1 MKFNP
6 YDRKA
11 ASGAPT
17 IDLRTGDEFN
27 PMHVGR
33 EGKSGNLMRSASE
46 HIFNQKGEL
55 NASNAKEALQTIKHL
70 LDGMHDGTYQVGR
83 QASYAGE
90 GMGVAETDA
99 ILREAF
105 SDPSS
110 EGFRQVGQGLL
121 NPIKEVI
128 DYEGLARKIF
138 APRTVKAGE
147 VVRYDKDVYV
157 LGWVIAEDGQTPQ
170 SVVEGRYIYP
180 PEFEVTAYPSIEIKD
195 KYRAQYDI
203 LARVQDRARMSIEYQ
218 EDLNAMALLQAA
230 ANSTNTTTFF
240 ATLNLAALES
250 IRYQIERHRLLCDKY
265 IIHRHEVSDLV
276 NTVSTQVDPVTQRE
290 LIMAGYI
297 GQILNA
303 MIVTTAGTQTFEI
316 LQPGEVVAVAAPEY
330 LGGMP
335 IRVEL
340 WSEPVNEF
348 MEGRPRQGWFWYEL
362 ISQVVINSA
371 GCAIGQSTAV

>member
-6 YDRKA
+6 YSKK
-11 ASGAPT
+11 ASGVTT
-17 IDLRTGDEFN
+17 IDRRTGAEFN
-27 PMHVGR
+27 PMNVGR
-33 EGKSGNLMRSASE
+33 VQKSGNLQISASE
-46 HIFNQKGEL
+46 RMFNERGQI
-55 NASNAKEALQTIKHL
+55 NASNNADVLTKIKHL
-70 LDGMHDGTYQVGR
+70 LDGMSDGTYDIDR

-90 GMGVAETDA
+90 GVSVEQSEAL
-99 ILREAF
+99 LREAF

-110 EGFRQVGQGLL
+110 DGFRQVGQGLL

-147 VVRYDKDVYV
+147 VVRFDKDVYV
-157 LGWVIAEDGQTPQ
+157 RGWVIAEDGQTPQ
-170 SVVEGRYIYP
+170 SVVEGRHIYP

-203 LARVQDRARMSIEYQ
+203 LARTQDRARMSIEYQ
-218 EDLNAMALLQAA
+218 EDLAAINLLQAG
-230 ANSTNTTTFF
+230 ANAVNITTTF
-240 ATLNLAALES
+240 ATMNLAAFEA
-250 IRYQIERHRLLCDKY
+250 IRYQIERHRLICDKF
-265 IIHRHEVSDLV
+265 IIHRQEVSDLV

-290 LIMAGYI
+290 LIMAGFI
-297 GQILNA
+297 GTILNA
-303 MIVTTAGTQTFEI
+303 MIITTAGTQTFEI
-316 LQPGEVVAVAAPEY
+316 LQPGEVVAVTAPEY

-340 WSEPVNEF
+340 FSEPVNEF

-362 ISQVVINSA
+362 VSQVLVNAA
-371 GCAIGQSTAV
+371 GVAIGSKT

>member
-6 YDRKA
+6 YTSKT
-11 ASGAPT
+11 ASGVET
-17 IDLRTGDEFN
+17 LDRRTGEQFN
-27 PMHVGR
+27 PMNVGR
-33 EGKSGNLMRSASE
+33 QGKSGNFQTSASE
-46 HIFNQKGEL
+46 KMFNNHGEI
-55 NASNAKEALQTIKHL
+55 NASNNVGVLEKIKHL
-70 LDGMHDGTYQVGR
+70 LDGMADGTYDVQR
-83 QASYAGE
+83 TASYAGE
-90 GMGVAETDA
+90 GMSGMESDA

-128 DYEGLARKIF
+128 DYEGLARKVF

-147 VVRYDKDVYV
+147 VVRYDKDVYIR
-157 LGWVIAEDGQTPQ
+157 GWVIAEDGQTPQ

-218 EDLNAMALLQAA
+218 EDLALINLLQAG
-230 ANSTNTTTFF
+230 ANAVNTTTFF
-240 ATLNLAALES
+240 ATLNLAALEG
-250 IRYQIERHRLLCDKY
+250 IRYQIEQHRLICDKF
-265 IIHRHEVSDLV
+265 IIHRQEVSDLV
-276 NTVSTQVDPVTQRE
+276 NTLSQQVDPVTQRE

-297 GQILNA
+297 GTVLNA
-303 MIVTTAGTQTFEI
+303 MIITTAGTQTFEI
-316 LQPGEVVAVAAPEY
+316 LQPGEVVACTAPEY

-340 WSEPVNEF
+340 FSEPVNEF

-362 ISQVVINSA
+362 ISQVLVNPA
-371 GCAIGQSTAV
+371 GVAQGTKV

>member
-6 YDRKA
+6 YNRMKASGSVIDRK
-11 ASGAPT
+11 
-17 IDLRTGDEFN
+17 TGEVFN
-27 PMHVGR
+27 PMNVGKVR
-33 EGKSGNLMRSASE
+33 KSGSVQRSASE
-46 HIFNQKGEL
+46 RMFDNSGEL
-55 NASNAKEALQTIKHL
+55 NASNPAEALRTIKHL
-70 LDGMHDGTYQVGR
+70 LDGMADGDYDVTQH
-83 QASYAGE
+83 QASFAGE
-90 GMGVAETDA
+90 GLGGMETDA

-105 SDPSS
+105 NDPSS

-128 DYEGLARKIF
+128 DYEGLARKVF

-147 VVRYDKDVYV
+147 IVRYDKDVYIQ
-157 LGWVIAEDGQTPQ
+157 GWVIAEDGQTPQ

-203 LARVQDRARMSIEYQ
+203 LARTQDRARMSIEYQ
-218 EDLNAMALLQAA
+218 EDLALINLLQAG
-230 ANSTNTTTFF
+230 ANYTNTTTFF
-240 ATLNLAALES
+240 ATLNLAALEG
-250 IRYQIERHRLLCDKY
+250 IRYQIERHRLICDKY
-265 IIHRHEVSDLV
+265 IIHRQEVSDLV
-276 NTVSTQVDPVTQRE
+276 NTLSTQVDPVTQRE

-297 GQILNA
+297 GTVLNA
-303 MIVTTAGTQTFEI
+303 MIITTAGTQTFEI
-316 LQPGEVVAVAAPEY
+316 LDPGEVVAVTAPEY

-340 WSEPVNEF
+340 FSEPVNEF

-362 ISQVVINSA
+362 ISQVLVNPA
-371 GCAIGQSTAV
+371 GVAIGSKT

>member
-1 MKFNP
+1 MPKRNPYMKKQAGSVIDRKTQDVFNP
-6 YDRKA
+6 L
-11 ASGAPT
+11 S
-17 IDLRTGDEFN
+17 
-27 PMHVGR
+27 VGR
-33 EGKSGNLMRSASE
+33 VGKSGRRSVSASE
-46 HIFNQKGEL
+46 KMFDQHGEV
-55 NASNAKEALQTIKHL
+55 NASDNSEVLDKIKAL
-70 LDGMHDGTYQVGR
+70 LDGMATGDYDVDRT
-83 QASYAGE
+83 ASLGGGYGFDDSE
-90 GMGVAETDA
+90 N

-105 SDPSS
+105 SDPTGEAFSKI
-110 EGFRQVGQGLL
+110 GQGLL

-147 VVRYDKDVYV
+147 IVRYDKDVYV
-157 LGWVIAEDGQTPQ
+157 QGWVIAEDGQTPQ

-203 LARVQDRARMSIEYQ
+203 LARTQDRARMSIEYQ
-218 EDLNAMALLQAA
+218 EDLAAVNLLQSG
-230 ANSTNTTTFF
+230 ANQTNTTTLF

-250 IRYQIERHRLLCDKY
+250 IRYEIEQHRLICDKF
-265 IIHRHEVSDLV
+265 IIHRQEVSDLV

-297 GQILNA
+297 GSILNA
-303 MIVTTAGTQTFEI
+303 MIITTAGTNTFEI
-316 LQPGEVVAVAAPEY
+316 LDPGEVVAVTAPEY

-335 IRVEL
+335 VRVEL
-340 WSEPVNEF
+340 FSEAVNEF

-362 ISQVVINSA
+362 ISQVLVNPA
-371 GCAIGQSTAV
+371 GVAIGQKTS

>member
-6 YDRKA
+6 YTSKKASGVETLDRK
-11 ASGAPT
+11 
-17 IDLRTGDEFN
+17 TGEPFN
-27 PMHVGR
+27 PMNVGR
-33 EGKSGNLMRSASE
+33 AQKSGNMQISAAE
-46 HIFNQKGEL
+46 RMFNNQGEI
-55 NASNAKEALQTIKHL
+55 NASNNQEVLEKIKYL
-70 LDGMHDGTYQVGR
+70 LDGMADGTYDVQR
-83 QASYAGE
+83 SASYAGE
-90 GMGVAETDA
+90 GMSAEQSDA

-128 DYEGLARKIF
+128 DYEGLARKVF

-147 VVRYDKDVYV
+147 VVRYDKDVYIR
-157 LGWVIAEDGQTPQ
+157 GWVIAEDGQTPQ

-218 EDLNAMALLQAA
+218 EDLALINLLQAG
-230 ANSTNTTTFF
+230 ANATNTTTFF
-240 ATLNLAALES
+240 ATLNLAALEG
-250 IRYQIERHRLLCDKY
+250 IRYQIERHRLICDKY
-265 IIHRHEVSDLV
+265 IIHRQEVSDLV
-276 NTVSTQVDPVTQRE
+276 NTLSTQVDPVTQRE

-297 GQILNA
+297 GTVLNA

-316 LQPGEVVAVAAPEY
+316 LQPGEVVAVTAPEY

-340 WSEPVNEF
+340 FSEPVNEF

-362 ISQVVINSA
+362 IAQVLVNPA
-371 GCAIGQSTAV
+371 GVAQGTKV

>member
-1 MKFNP
+1 MPKRNPYMKKQAGSVIDRKTQDVFNP
-6 YDRKA
+6 L
-11 ASGAPT
+11 S
-17 IDLRTGDEFN
+17 
-27 PMHVGR
+27 VGR
-33 EGKSGNLMRSASE
+33 VGKSGRRSVSASE
-46 HIFNQKGEL
+46 KMFDQHGEI
-55 NASNAKEALQTIKHL
+55 NASDNSEVLDKIKAL
-70 LDGMHDGTYQVGR
+70 LDGMATGDYDVDRT
-83 QASYAGE
+83 ASLGGGYGFDDSE
-90 GMGVAETDA
+90 N

-105 SDPSS
+105 SDPTGEAFSKI
-110 EGFRQVGQGLL
+110 GQGLL

-147 VVRYDKDVYV
+147 IVRYDKDVYV
-157 LGWVIAEDGQTPQ
+157 QGWVIAEDGQTPQ

-203 LARVQDRARMSIEYQ
+203 LARTQDRARMSIEYQ
-218 EDLNAMALLQAA
+218 EDLAAVNLLQSG
-230 ANSTNTTTFF
+230 ANQTNTTTLF

-250 IRYQIERHRLLCDKY
+250 IRYEIEQHRLICDKF
-265 IIHRHEVSDLV
+265 IIHRQEVSDLV

-297 GQILNA
+297 GSILNA
-303 MIVTTAGTQTFEI
+303 MIITTAGTNTFEI
-316 LQPGEVVAVAAPEY
+316 LDPGEVVAVTAPEY

-335 IRVEL
+335 VRVEL
-340 WSEPVNEF
+340 FSEAVNEF

-362 ISQVVINSA
+362 ISQVLVNPA
-371 GCAIGQSTAV
+371 GVAIGQKTS

>member
-6 YDRKA
+6 YTSKKASGVTTVDRK
-11 ASGAPT
+11 
-17 IDLRTGDEFN
+17 TGNEFN
-27 PMHVGR
+27 PMNVGKA
-33 EGKSGNLMRSASE
+33 GKSGNIQVSAAE
-46 HIFNQKGEL
+46 RMFNNQGEI
-55 NASNAKEALQTIKHL
+55 NASNNAEVLEKIKHL
-70 LDGMHDGTYQVGR
+70 LDGMADGTYDVQR
-83 QASYAGE
+83 TASYAGE
-90 GMGVAETDA
+90 GMSVAESDA

-128 DYEGLARKIF
+128 DYEGLARKVF

-147 VVRYDKDVYV
+147 IVRYDKDVYIR
-157 LGWVIAEDGQTPQ
+157 GWVIAEDGQTPQ

-218 EDLNAMALLQAA
+218 EDLALINLLQAG
-230 ANSTNTTTFF
+230 ANATNTTTFF
-240 ATLNLAALES
+240 ATLNLAALEG
-250 IRYQIERHRLLCDKY
+250 IRYQIERHRLICDKY
-265 IIHRHEVSDLV
+265 IIHRQEVSDLV
-276 NTVSTQVDPVTQRE
+276 NTLSTQVDPVTQRE

-297 GQILNA
+297 GTVLNA
-303 MIVTTAGTQTFEI
+303 MIITTAGTQTFEI
-316 LQPGEVVAVAAPEY
+316 LQPGEVVAVTAPEY

-340 WSEPVNEF
+340 FSEPVNEF

-362 ISQVVINSA
+362 IAQVLVNPA
-371 GCAIGQSTAV
+371 GVAQGTKV

>member
-6 YDRKA
+6 YTSKKASGVETIDRK
-11 ASGAPT
+11 
-17 IDLRTGDEFN
+17 TGEPFN
-27 PMHVGR
+27 PMNVGKVA
-33 EGKSGNLMRSASE
+33 KSGNLQISAAE
-46 HIFNQKGEL
+46 RMFNNQGEI
-55 NASNAKEALQTIKHL
+55 NASGNVEVLEKIKHL
-70 LDGMHDGTYQVGR
+70 LDGMADGTYDVQR
-83 QASYAGE
+83 TASYAGD
-90 GMGVAETDA
+90 GLSAEESDA

-128 DYEGLARKIF
+128 DYEGLARKVF

-147 VVRYDKDVYV
+147 VVRYDKDVYIR
-157 LGWVIAEDGQTPQ
+157 GWVIAEDGQTPQ

-218 EDLNAMALLQAA
+218 EDLALINLLQAG
-230 ANSTNTTTFF
+230 ANATNTTTFF
-240 ATLNLAALES
+240 ATLNLAALEG
-250 IRYQIERHRLLCDKY
+250 IRYQIERHRLICDKF
-265 IIHRHEVSDLV
+265 IIHRQEVSDLV
-276 NTVSTQVDPVTQRE
+276 NTLSQQVDPVTQRE

-297 GQILNA
+297 GTVLNA
-303 MIVTTAGTQTFEI
+303 MIITTAGTQTFEI
-316 LQPGEVVAVAAPEY
+316 LQPGEVVAVTAPEY

-340 WSEPVNEF
+340 FSEPVNEF

-362 ISQVVINSA
+362 IAQVLVNPA
-371 GCAIGQSTAV
+371 GVAQGTKV

>member
-1 MKFNP
+1 MNFNP
-6 YDRKA
+6 YTNKKSSGVVTVDRK
-11 ASGAPT
+11 
-17 IDLRTGDEFN
+17 TGEQFN
-27 PMHVGR
+27 PMNVGKVR
-33 EGKSGNLMRSASE
+33 RSGSLQVSAAE
-46 HIFNQKGEL
+46 RMFNNQGEI
-55 NASNAKEALQTIKHL
+55 NASDNGDVLGKIKHL
-70 LDGMHDGTYQVGR
+70 LDGMADGTYDVQR
-83 QASYAGE
+83 TASYAGE
-90 GMGVAETDA
+90 GMGSNESDA

-110 EGFRQVGQGLL
+110 DGFRQVGQGLL

-128 DYEGLARKIF
+128 DYEGLARKVF

-157 LGWVIAEDGQTPQ
+157 KGWVIGEDGQTPQ

-218 EDLNAMALLQAA
+218 EDLALINLLQAG
-230 ANSTNTTTFF
+230 ANATNTTTFF
-240 ATLNLAALES
+240 ATLNLAALEG
-250 IRYQIERHRLLCDKY
+250 IRYQIERHRLICDKF
-265 IIHRHEVSDLV
+265 IIHRQEVSDLV
-276 NTVSTQVDPVTQRE
+276 NTLSQQVDPVTQRE

-297 GQILNA
+297 GTVLNA
-303 MIVTTAGTQTFEI
+303 MIITTAGTQTFEI
-316 LQPGEVVAVAAPEY
+316 LQPGEVVAVTAPEY

-340 WSEPVNEF
+340 FSEPVNEF

-362 ISQVVINSA
+362 IAQVLANPA
-371 GCAIGQSTAV
+371 GVAQGTKV

>member
-6 YDRKA
+6 YTSKKASGVETVDRKT
-11 ASGAPT
+11 GAP
-17 IDLRTGDEFN
+17 FN
-27 PMHVGR
+27 PMNVGR
-33 EGKSGNLMRSASE
+33 VGKSGNFQVSASE
-46 HIFNQKGEL
+46 RMFNQRGEI
-55 NASNAKEALQTIKHL
+55 NASSNGEVLEKIKHL
-70 LDGMHDGTYQVGR
+70 LDGMSDGTYDVER
-83 QASYAGE
+83 TASYAGE
-90 GMGVAETDA
+90 GMSGAETDA

-128 DYEGLARKIF
+128 DYEGLARKVF

-147 VVRYDKDVYV
+147 VVRYDKDVFV
-157 LGWVIAEDGQTPQ
+157 RGWVIAEDGQTPQ

-203 LARVQDRARMSIEYQ
+203 LARTQDRARMAIELQ
-218 EDLNAMALLQAA
+218 EDLALINLLQAG
-230 ANSTNTTTFF
+230 ANQTNTTTFF
-240 ATLNLAALES
+240 ATLNLAALEA
-250 IRYQIERHRLLCDKY
+250 IRYQIERHRLICDKY
-265 IIHRHEVSDLV
+265 IIHRQEVSDLV
-276 NTVSTQVDPVTQRE
+276 NTLSTQVDPVTQRE

-297 GQILNA
+297 GTVLNA

-316 LQPGEVVAVAAPEY
+316 LQPGEVVAVTAPEY

-340 WSEPVNEF
+340 FSEPVNEF

-362 ISQVVINSA
+362 ISQVLVNPA
-371 GCAIGQSTAV
+371 GVAIGSKT